1 MCHSYVNFQYKKHNK
16 TKMDRRLCFK
26 YMSLRNP
33 ERLLEIVYRHQLYAP
48 TINEL
53 NDIKEGYVRFSSTIS
68 NDDKKTLLRRL
79 YNETYVVSTT
89 CETKSFNGH
98 MFAIYGDCHKGC
110 CLKLYVTSL
119 LKTNIRCD
127 VPWIEKKVDYD
138 SKIKE
143 ISKIDDDTI
152 ADILKI
158 KSKQWK
164 DESEIRY
171 IKTID
176 KGKRPYLKIKL
187 LGIYFGVKV
196 SKRDFN
202 MYNAFIK
209 AFDKNIDVKHLTNKD
224 IDFGF
229 EDE

>member
-1 MCHSYVNFQYKKHNK
+1 MKILY
-16 TKMDRRLCFK
+16 K

-33 ERLLEIVYRHQLYAP
+33 ERLFEIVYRHQLYAP

-53 NDIKEGYVRFSSTIS
+53 NDIKEGSVRFSSTITKE
-68 NDDKKTLLRRL
+68 NKRTLLKRL
-79 YNETYVVSTT
+79 YNATYVVSMTT
-89 CETKSFNGH
+89 KIEKLFNGH

-110 CLKLYVTSL
+110 CLEFYVTSL
-119 LKTNIRCD
+119 LKTNIRGD
-127 VPWIEKKVDYD
+127 VPWIEKNVEYD

-152 ADILKI
+152 TDILKI
-158 KSKQWK
+158 KSKQWE

-176 KGKRPYLKIKL
+176 KGNRPYLKIKL

-209 AFDKNIDVKHLTNKD
+209 AFDKNIVVEHLTNKD

-229 EDE
+229 EKE

>member
-98 MFAIYGDCHKGC
+98 MFAIYGDCQAHP
-110 CLKLYVTSL
+110 
-119 LKTNIRCD
+119 TNP
-127 VPWIEKKVDYD
+127 VE
-138 SKIKE
+138 
-143 ISKIDDDTI
+143 
-152 ADILKI
+152 
-158 KSKQWK
+158 
-164 DESEIRY
+164 
-171 IKTID
+171 
-176 KGKRPYLKIKL
+176 
-187 LGIYFGVKV
+187 
-196 SKRDFN
+196 
-202 MYNAFIK
+202 
-209 AFDKNIDVKHLTNKD
+209 
-224 IDFGF
+224 
-229 EDE
+229 